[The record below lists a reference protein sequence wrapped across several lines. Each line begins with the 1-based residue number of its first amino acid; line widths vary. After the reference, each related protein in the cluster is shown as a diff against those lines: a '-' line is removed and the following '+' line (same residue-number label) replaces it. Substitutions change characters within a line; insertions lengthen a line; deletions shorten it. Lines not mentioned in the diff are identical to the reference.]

1 MSFYKFVS
9 SILTPLS
16 LFTVLHAPHSLTAA
30 ELPSSPELISTSGE
44 AFAMEDYADQILLV
58 NVWASWCGPCRH
70 EMPDLDE
77 LQVHFTDEPFT
88 VLGVA
93 ADEMEGVKEYL
104 KSIPV
109 SYPNYAGDPDKV
121 FAWSQ
126 KLGNYQLGV
135 PFSALI
141 DTTGTI
147 RWTKMGGRI
156 TKDEVAPIISELLKE
171 LSEDDNTSN
180 REPK

>member
-1 MSFYKFVS
+1 MNTPKHIPFYLLALLFLVLGIHKPAS
-9 SILTPLS
+9 SAAFP
-16 LFTVLHAPHSLTAA
+16 AP
-30 ELPSSPELISTSGE
+30 PVLISPKGE
-44 AFAMEDYADQILLV
+44 RFEMDTYAGQILLV

-77 LQVHFTDEPFT
+77 LQTHFADEPFT

-93 ADEMEGVKEYL
+93 ADEMEGVKAYL

-109 SYPNYAGDPDKV
+109 AYPNYAGDPDLV

-135 PFSALI
+135 PYSALV

-156 TKDEVAPIISELLKE
+156 TKDEVAPIISELLNE